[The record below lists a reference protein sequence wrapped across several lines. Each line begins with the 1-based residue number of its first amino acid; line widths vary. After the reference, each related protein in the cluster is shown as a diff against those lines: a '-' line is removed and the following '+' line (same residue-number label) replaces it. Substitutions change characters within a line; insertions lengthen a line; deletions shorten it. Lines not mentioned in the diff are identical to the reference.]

1 VNPVRFLHVVVTLL
15 GLAAAVGA
23 GYLLIRGPFFGGGLL
38 APVPLFGALV
48 GVVVG
53 LVLFVWG
60 GTRLLGIGA
69 RI

>member
-1 VNPVRFLHVVVTLL
+1 MNPVRLLVGFVTLL

-23 GYLLIRGPFFGGGLL
+23 GYLVVRGPFFGGGLL

-48 GVVVG
+48 GFVVG

-60 GTRLLGIGA
+60 GIRLLGIGA

>member
-1 VNPVRFLHVVVTLL
+1 MNPVRFVFAAVTSL
-15 GLAAAVGA
+15 GLAVAVGA
-23 GYLLIRGPFFGGGLL
+23 GFFVVRGPFFGGTLL
-38 APVPLFGALV
+38 DPVPLFGALV
-48 GVVVG
+48 GFVVG